1 MCPPPT
7 PTGEQVLDALEK
19 VLRSP
24 LFTRAE
30 RQSRLVRFIVEHAL
44 RGELNALR
52 EASIGVEVYDRPADF
67 DPKDDTIVRVE
78 ASRLRSRLAEY
89 YDSEGKTDAVR
100 ITIPRGGYVPVF
112 AFVLPPEAPP
122 AATPDET
129 PPPKFGWKRLTAVG
143 LAAALLAWGAWRMV
157 GGRPDRAPE
166 VAQLLKQYLPLAT
179 LYTPA
184 SLEQARKLLERAE
197 QLDPESAEVQGALSD
212 VYAATA
218 NTNAAQRQQYGAKA
232 LLAARRARDL
242 APDSPIG
249 YSALIRYYRDI
260 NQNLA
265 AARLAC
271 QEAQSRVFQQQTFLG
286 ICATVE
292 SYLGNHEVAWTLAEQ
307 YVEQNPRH
315 PGALRT
321 LGVIYYNAGL
331 MDRAEAALRKTAEV
345 AEKGRITHWGYL
357 GLIGVARGKAAEA
370 LAELD
375 REAPYSA
382 SSRADLYAF
391 RGYVAAKAGRR
402 EEAMKMIGLLRAAI
416 EKGAPPAFL
425 SWVYLGLG
433 DSDAAL
439 ACLEQS
445 VDRRDDVTV
454 DFVVAP
460 AAAELRPDPR
470 FQAVQARLGLPRQP
484 TP

>member
-1 MCPPPT
+1 MLSPPT
-7 PTGEQVLDALEK
+7 PSSEQILDALST

-24 LFTRAE
+24 LFKRAE
-30 RQSRLVRFIVEHAL
+30 RQSRLLRFIVEHTVK
-44 RGELNALR
+44 GELNALR
-52 EASIGVEVYDRPADF
+52 EVSLGVEVYDRPPDF

-89 YDSEGKTDAVR
+89 YDGEGKADPVR
-100 ITIPRGGYVPVF
+100 ISLPRGGYVPAF
-112 AFVLPPEAPP
+112 AFVQPPEAPP
-122 AATPDET
+122 AAVAVSP
-129 PPPKFGWKRLTAVG
+129 PPPKVAWKRPAVLGLTAILG
-143 LAAALLAWGAWRMV
+143 AMGFWYLASSR
-157 GGRPDRAPE
+157 RNSAPE
-166 VAQLLKQYLPLAT
+166 VEQLLKQYLTLAT

-197 QLDPESAEVQGALSD
+197 QLDPKSAEVQGALSD
-212 VYAATA
+212 VYAASA
-218 NTNAAQRQQYGAKA
+218 NTNAAQRQQFGAKA

-249 YSALIRYYRDI
+249 HSALIRYYRDI
-260 NQNLA
+260 EQNLA

-271 QEAQSRVFQQQTFLG
+271 QEAQSRVFAQQPFLG
-286 ICATVE
+286 VCATVE

-307 YVEQNPRH
+307 NVERNPRH

-321 LGVIYYNAGL
+321 LGVVYYNAGL
-331 MDRAEAALRKTAEV
+331 LDRAEVALRKTAEV
-345 AEKGRITHWGYL
+345 ADKGRVTHWEYL
-357 GLIGVARGKAAEA
+357 GLIGVAKGKAAEA

-445 VDRRDDVTV
+445 VERRDDVTV